1 MTPFIKPRLR
11 TVQTHL
17 IDPLAFFGALVAA
30 PLLVTLATFWI
41 LFIPAFALVMGGPL
55 YLIVATPVLLWW
67 LGRHEPSVVEIGLLA
82 FGANFVV
89 AGGFYLFAMLEGV
102 RQPYILAMFYL
113 IFGSIFA
120 PLWAGV
126 FAWLYR
132 RFRRP
137 FFEQTI

>member
-1 MTPFIKPRLR
+1 MTEITGNIKR
-11 TVQTHL
+11 TENHL

-41 LFIPAFALVMGGPL
+41 LFIPAFALVMGGPI
-55 YLIVATPVLLWW
+55 YLIFATPVLLWW
-67 LGRHEPSVVEIGLLA
+67 LGRREPSVIEIGLLA
-82 FGANFVV
+82 FAANLAV
-89 AGGFYLFAMLEGV
+89 AGGLYLFVMLEGA
-102 RQPYILAMFYL
+102 REPGFMAMFYL

-132 RFRRP
+132 RLRRP